1 MNEKQFKFCI
11 EKLDRAIK
19 DYESDDKAFANREVM
34 VELRAFM
41 YQYKKCIEKVF
52 ALYNGY
58 IENSEYFLE
67 LDDSKHAEHIQECI
81 RLICG
86 SFRYG
91 DLEDA
96 ADHLEDAK
104 SCIDTEFD
112 HYNELKKLIESK

>member
-1 MNEKQFKFCI
+1 MNEKQFKFSI
-11 EKLDRAIK
+11 EKLDEAIK

-41 YQYKKCIEKVF
+41 YQYKICMEKVL

-67 LDDSKHAEHIQECI
+67 LNDSQHAKHIRECM
-81 RLICG
+81 RLICS

-91 DLEDA
+91 ALEEA
-96 ADHLEDAK
+96 ACHLEDAK